1 MRARLDIYRQQQEE
15 SNLSRLSGDGENSMM
30 KTILSVIVVFATA
43 IGLSYAYADEFR
55 MPFNPDDLIE
65 HRVNVAFSPTED
77 GGVDVLVTHE
87 SLFHYDNI
95 VSMPDRFYDQIVDEN
110 GGVYSSEPIEIRQV
124 YEDMIF
130 PAVEPEPEPSKLT
143 PEIIARI
150 EEKTAEREKVIEKAL
165 RCVLGIEG
173 SSLFTEYRELAVLK
187 QMVYFKSLPLS
198 YQERQLILWTE
209 ECRTW
214 SESYLSNFR
223 QYDDIF
229 KDQQRNPAYSKVLDE
244 TDSPSTDPLTEE
256 DFAEEI
262 ADAERFMCSE
272 KGKQLGLCVQEFE
285 GINRGGYTE
294 GAECL
299 TQMGRV
305 MCPLIDYNKLIT
317 NAISAE
323 DNYSN
328 IENLVCDKYLSQ
340 YQHLVQRIQEGDET
354 AELPHWLAHCQVNK
368 Q

>member
-1 MRARLDIYRQQQEE
+1 
-15 SNLSRLSGDGENSMM
+15 M
-30 KTILSVIVVFATA
+30 KKVLLPTVTVLIIL

-55 MPFNPDDLIE
+55 MPFNPDNLVDHWVE
-65 HRVNVAFSPTED
+65 VVFNPTEG
-77 GGVDVLVTHE
+77 GGVDVKVIHT

-95 VSMPDRFYDQIVDEN
+95 IEMPDDFKIQIEDLN
-110 GGVYSSEPIEIRQV
+110 GGIYSSETVKIRQV
-124 YEDMIF
+124 YEDIIF
-130 PAVEPEPEPSKLT
+130 PEIEPEPEPSKLT

-150 EEKTAEREKVIEKAL
+150 EEKTAEREKIIEEAL

-187 QMVYFKSLPLS
+187 QMIYFKSLPLS

-229 KDQQRNPAYSKVLDE
+229 KDQQRTPAYSKVLDE
-244 TDSPSTDPLTEE
+244 SDSPSTDPLTEE

-262 ADAERFMCSE
+262 EDAERFMCSE
-272 KGKQLGLCVQEFE
+272 EGKQRGLCIREFE

-299 TQMGRV
+299 TQLGKT
-305 MCPLIDYNKLIT
+305 MCPLKDWNALIT
-317 NAISAE
+317 SAISAE
-323 DNYSN
+323 ENYTE
-328 IENLVCDKYLSQ
+328 IEDLVCEKYLNQ

-354 AELPHWLAHCQVNK
+354 AELPHWLAHCEVS
-368 Q
+368 

>member
-1 MRARLDIYRQQQEE
+1 
-15 SNLSRLSGDGENSMM
+15 M
-30 KTILSVIVVFATA
+30 KKVILPTVTFFIVL

-55 MPFNPDDLIE
+55 MPFNPDNLVDHWVE
-65 HRVNVAFSPTED
+65 VVFNPTQD
-77 GGVDVLVTHE
+77 GGVDVKVIKTT
-87 SLFHYDNI
+87 LFHYTNI
-95 VSMPDRFYDQIVDEN
+95 VEMPDRFYDQIVDEN
-110 GGVYSSEPIEIRQV
+110 GGIYSSEAIEIRQV
-124 YEDMIF
+124 YEDIIF
-130 PAVEPEPEPSKLT
+130 PTIEPEPEPSKLT
-143 PEIIARI
+143 PDIIARI
-150 EEKTAEREKVIEKAL
+150 EEKVAEREKIIEDAL

-173 SSLFTEYRELAVLK
+173 SSLFTEYRELAVLD
-187 QMVYFKSLPLS
+187 QMIYFKSLPLS

-214 SESYLSNFR
+214 SESYLSDFR

-229 KDQQRNPAYSKVLDE
+229 KDQQRSPAYSKVLDE
-244 TDSPSTDPLTEE
+244 SDSLATDPLSEQ
-256 DFAEEI
+256 DFIDEI

-272 KGKQLGLCVQEFE
+272 EGKQRGLCVREFE

-305 MCPLIDYNKLIT
+305 MCPLIDYNKLISS
-317 NAISAE
+317 AISAE

-328 IENLVCDKYLSQ
+328 IEKLVCEKYLSQ

-354 AELPHWLAHCQVNK
+354 AQLPHWLIHCNVTEQDNE
-368 Q
+368 